1 MEKEL
6 TIKIDAGPCKKEY
19 RRRFLPPQHASLHCC
34 LLLATNRITVHI
46 M

>member
-6 TIKIDAGPCKKEY
+6 TIKIDAGPNEY
-19 RRRFLPPQHASLHCC
+19 RWRFLPPQHASLHCC
-34 LLLATNRITVHI
+34 LLLATNRMTVHI